1 MPTFKVLAACQ
12 SAFLTFA
19 LVFSLAAI
27 PASANHATPVVVA
40 FERVGQTYM
49 SPHPH
54 LQHVQTC
61 LPANAKCGSEA
72 ACKARCCSK
81 AWYDTKGGC
90 SVDRNGKSVCDNTS
104 NRKCG

>member
-1 MPTFKVLAACQ
+1 MPMFKFRAAFQCVLLAA
-12 SAFLTFA
+12 A
-19 LVFSLAAI
+19 LALSVAVTPL
-27 PASANHATPVVVA
+27 SANEATSVVVA

-61 LPANAKCGSEA
+61 LRTNAKCGSEA
-72 ACKARCCSK
+72 ACKVRSCSK

-90 SVDRNGKSVCDNTS
+90 FVDRNGKSGCDNTS